1 MARACLKKKTSCA
14 VHPQADIMK
23 AFALNLL
30 TAIALSVA
38 GVVSS
43 VSFTIYTDAA
53 CSARAADPVAGMT
66 NPTLTLVNTC
76 FKSFT
81 VGDTVC
87 YNKITAC
94 DPANTSSISY
104 SNSVCT
110 VCPRGPCSARTIPT
124 GTCIPSVGI
133 PGVGSYKIGC
143 VVSAASPSQA
153 VAAVVFV
160 AVIVSA
166 LL

>member
-1 MARACLKKKTSCA
+1 
-14 VHPQADIMK
+14 MK
-23 AFALNLL
+23 ALSFNVL
-30 TAIALSVA
+30 TVLTVLAFSVA

-81 VGDTVC
+81 VGDTVY
-87 YNKITAC
+87 YNRVTVC
-94 DPANTSSISY
+94 DSANTSSISY
-104 SNSVCT
+104 SNSACS
-110 VCPRGPCSARTIPT
+110 VCPRGPCSPRTIPT
-124 GTCIPSVGI
+124 GSCIPSVGI

-143 VVSAASPSQA
+143 VVSTASPPQA
-153 VAAVVFV
+153 VAALTLCVAIILSVVV
-160 AVIVSA
+160 
-166 LL
+166 

>member
-1 MARACLKKKTSCA
+1 
-14 VHPQADIMK
+14 MK
-23 AFALNLL
+23 AFSLTLL
-30 TAIALSVA
+30 TTLALSVA

-43 VSFTIYTDAA
+43 VSFTIYTDTA

-81 VGDTVC
+81 VGDTVY
-87 YNKITAC
+87 YNKVTAC
-94 DPANTSSISY
+94 DSTNTSSISY
-104 SNSVCT
+104 SNSACT

-143 VVSAASPSQA
+143 VVSATSPSQA
-153 VAAVVFV
+153 VAAVAFV

-166 LL
+166 LI